1 MAEKTVTP
9 GAPELATAIA
19 PVERPKNP
27 PGRPKGLGRV
37 PGSGRR
43 KGIPNRG
50 TIATREWI
58 MRQGDPLHFL
68 IGVMNGDRFTAAP
81 EEGSRKKSWA
91 YPTMDQRLS
100 AAQALAKKV
109 VADMKSVDISAEGA
123 ESPFIFQFV
132 AGGRQQ

>member
-1 MAEKTVTP
+1 
-9 GAPELATAIA
+9 
-19 PVERPKNP
+19 
-27 PGRPKGLGRV
+27 V

-109 VADMKSVDISAEGA
+109 APDMKSVDLSAEDGKA
-123 ESPFIFQFV
+123 PFVFQFI